1 MPGIFPCKSRKI
13 KNNINIWS
21 CLLFHCCFL
30 RISRNYLPHRGKMQE
45 ALFVPLSIYGV
56 WRSED
61 ALFLAL
67 YDSNIWDVLKILSE
81 RTLQN
86 MTKLTWEGRVKPD
99 FLGEKNHF
107 SNFLGC
113 CFVGFF
119 FFLFAVI
126 HGYTLYRATRI
137 KIPICRRE
145 HKHLKRLF
153 MYLKKSNSRTQVS
166 NIWNENINWS
176 KCTSKP
182 DDDIF
187 SLVRFTSDVDYWQER
202 NISGSCL
209 HSKADGSLYLI
220 LSLKPGERVFAMWLQ
235 W

>member
-1 MPGIFPCKSRKI
+1 MPGIFPCKSHKI

-21 CLLFHCCFL
+21 CLLFHSCFL
-30 RISRNYLPHRGKMQE
+30 RISRNYLPHWGKMQE
-45 ALFVPLSIYGV
+45 ALFVPLSFYGV

-61 ALFLAL
+61 ALFSAL

-119 FFLFAVI
+119 FPCLLLYMVTHYIELLESKYLFAGENTSI
-126 HGYTLYRATRI
+126 WKGY
-137 KIPICRRE
+137 
-145 HKHLKRLF
+145 
-153 MYLKKSNSRTQVS
+153 S
-166 NIWNENINWS
+166 
-176 KCTSKP
+176 CTWRS
-182 DDDIF
+182 
-187 SLVRFTSDVDYWQER
+187 
-202 NISGSCL
+202 
-209 HSKADGSLYLI
+209 LI
-220 LSLKPGERVFAMWLQ
+220 LEHRLAISEMKI
-235 W
+235 